1 MPKIGCSIEIPIDE
15 EQPKV
20 HRIRHKF
27 VALVAIFSVV
37 AMFFKL
43 MK

>member
-1 MPKIGCSIEIPIDE
+1 MPKIGCSIEIPVDE
-15 EQPKV
+15 EPAKMN
-20 HRIRHKF
+20 RIRHKF
-27 VALVAIFSVV
+27 VTLIAVFSVV